1 MPSFSARQGY
11 SGQPKEITIRED
23 APESL
28 RVTALETALA
38 LGMTV
43 NDMRETVCRVLRK
56 RPDTGGNWS
65 YGNVKAEVEYLVYDC
80 EWFRVYDIIEE
91 INKVFVIRH
100 QWSDYEAAIN
110 NCLFEE
116 GIGWKLAGGQVVARG
131 DDAFQQSVGAAVQQ
145 LNQSRRPTAST
156 HIQWALKALSERPT
170 ANTSGAVAQATS
182 AVESLMSDITGEAM
196 TLGQYLNRY
205 SASFHPALKRSL
217 DGVYGYASDAGAR
230 HGKEGIE
237 PSFEAAQFAVTTCAA
252 ACTLLNATNPKRLS

>member
-1 MPSFSARQGY
+1 MDSFSARQGY
-11 SGQPKEITIRED
+11 SSQLKEITIRED

-28 RVTALETALA
+28 RVTALETALS

-65 YGNVKAEVEYLVYDC
+65 YGDVKAEVEDLVYAC
-80 EWFRVYDIIEE
+80 EWFRMYDIIEE
-91 INKVFVIRH
+91 INRVLVNRH
-100 QWSDYEAAIN
+100 LWPKYEVAIN
-110 NCLFEE
+110 DCFFEE
-116 GIGWKLAGGQVVARG
+116 GIGWQLTGGQVVARG
-131 DDAFQQSVGAAVQQ
+131 DDAFQQSVDTAVQQ
-145 LNQSRRPTAST
+145 LNQNGRPTAAS
-156 HIQWALKALSERPT
+156 HIQNALKALSERPK
-170 ANTSGAVAQATS
+170 ANTPGAASQATT
-182 AVESLMSDITGEAM
+182 AVEAVLYDITGEAM

-205 SASFHPALKRSL
+205 ASLFHPALKKSL

-252 ACTLLNATNPKRLS
+252 ACTLLNATNPKRWS